1 MLQPQ
6 SGCFT
11 LARCAMRICF
21 ALVTSFF
28 FLAGTSRPAQCQSF
42 SVIHNFTGND
52 GDSPYAGPT
61 LDRGGHLYGTTYA
74 GGLHGAGS
82 VYKLSQHGSSWLLSP
97 LYSFSGEAD
106 GAGPGFGALA
116 IGTDGTL
123 FGTTEGGGIFG
134 VAYNLGPRPTPCPSI
149 LCPWID
155 TVIHTF
161 GRSGDGSQP
170 VNGLVFDPAGNL
182 YGTLNIGG
190 AGNNGA
196 VFQMT
201 KSGQTWSESVI
212 YNFTGGND
220 GGTPVASVALDA
232 AGNLYGT
239 TSFGGANG
247 VGVVYKL
254 SHSGSGWTETVL
266 YTFQGA
272 NDGQNPV
279 AGVTVDPSGNLYGA
293 TFLGGANNGGTL
305 YKLSPSG
312 GGYTFTLL
320 YSFPGFGG
328 PYSTLT
334 LANGNLYG
342 TTNRDGAFNDG
353 SVFKLT
359 PNGSG
364 WTFTDLY
371 DFTGS
376 NDGNVPYGGVAVDAQ
391 GDVFGTTS
399 LGGSD
404 NRGVVWAITP

>member
-1 MLQPQ
+1 MLQPK
-6 SGCFT
+6 SGCSN
-11 LARCAMRICF
+11 LAHRLMGVCL
-21 ALVTSFF
+21 ALVDASF
-28 FLAGTSRPAQCQSF
+28 FLAGTSHPAQCQSF

-52 GDSPYAGPT
+52 GSSPYAGPT
-61 LDRGGHLYGTTYA
+61 LDRNGHVYGTTYD
-74 GGLHGAGS
+74 GGTQGAGS
-82 VYKLSQHGSSWLLSP
+82 VYKLSLHGSSWLLNP

-116 IGTDGTL
+116 IGSDGTL

-134 VAYNLGPRPTPCPSI
+134 VAFNLGPRPTACASL

-155 TVIHTF
+155 NVIHTF

-170 VNGLVFDPAGNL
+170 VNGVVFDSAGNL

-196 VFQMT
+196 VYEMT
-201 KSGQTWSESVI
+201 RSGQTWNESVI
-212 YNFTGGND
+212 YSFTEGND
-220 GGTPVASVALDA
+220 GGTPVASVSLDA

-254 SHSGSGWTETVL
+254 SRSGSGWTETVL

-279 AGVTVDPSGNLYGA
+279 AGVTVDQAGNLYGA

-312 GGYTFTLL
+312 GSYTFALL

-334 LANGNLYG
+334 LSNGNLYG
-342 TTNRDGAFNDG
+342 TTNRDGAFSDG

-359 PNGSG
+359 PNGSS

-399 LGGSD
+399 EGGSD
-404 NRGVVWAITP
+404 NDGVVWEITP